1 MAKIAF
7 SKLGLKV
14 NNSEIPIYIGDQ
26 VIAVKQYLPIADKLF
41 LIQTVIQEAHDI
53 DNNFSNPVKTD
64 VYQTMEIIFNYT
76 DISFTDKQK
85 EDIPGLYDK
94 LVSSGT
100 WEKIKQAI
108 PDSEIKAIHRG
119 VTQTIDAF
127 YRYRNSVMGVLDNVK
142 TDYSDLNLN
151 LDELTEKITDPEALK
166 FVKDFLTK
174 VN

>member
-1 MAKIAF
+1 
-7 SKLGLKV
+7 
-14 NNSEIPIYIGDQ
+14 
-26 VIAVKQYLPIADKLF
+26 
-41 LIQTVIQEAHDI
+41 
-53 DNNFSNPVKTD
+53 
-64 VYQTMEIIFNYT
+64 MEIIFNYT

-94 LVSSGT
+94 LVSSGA

-108 PDSEIKAIHRG
+108 PDSEIKTIHRG

-151 LDELTEKITDPEALK
+151 LDELTEKITDPETLK